1 MKHFF
6 AISLA
11 MTVSLCSATFAQEN
25 AVQPIPPA
33 NDEAQYVEPQIQDSS
48 LAANESN
55 KQEFKNRHSLGI
67 EYGFLTVSDFI
78 GALSTALTSLFSLG
92 NDEDPTLIVG
102 AFSINYGYKVNDM
115 FETGLVANF
124 AMPTQDLF
132 FLTFMPRAKINFNNN
147 GFVNPYMELDAGVM
161 AAIGKGVVPMGHLTL
176 LGLEIGWVHFQ
187 LLGWGQRGLFN
198 IGFNIPF

>member
-11 MTVSLCSATFAQEN
+11 MIVSLCSATFAQEN
-25 AVQPIPPA
+25 GAQPVPPA

-48 LAANESN
+48 LAATKSN
-55 KQEFKNRHSLGI
+55 KPELKNRHTLGL

-78 GALSTALTSLFSLG
+78 GAFASFFSEEG
-92 NDEDPTLIVG
+92 KDEFPFIFG
-102 AFSINYGYKVNDM
+102 AFSINYGYKVSNM

-124 AMPTQDLF
+124 AMPTQNLC
-132 FLTFMPRAKINFNNN
+132 FLTFMPRAKLNFNNG

-161 AAIGKGVVPMGHLTL
+161 TAIGKGAIPMGHLTL
-176 LGLEIGWVHFQ
+176 FGLEIWHFHIQ
-187 LLGWGQRGLFN
+187 LLGWGQRGIVN
-198 IGFNIPF
+198 AGVDIPL

>member
-11 MTVSLCSATFAQEN
+11 MIVSLCSATFAQEN

-48 LAANESN
+48 LAATKSN
-55 KQEFKNRHSLGI
+55 KPELKNRHTLGL

-78 GALSTALTSLFSLG
+78 GAIGSAMNSIFSLG
-92 NDEDPTLIVG
+92 EDEDPTKIIG
-102 AFSINYGYKVNDM
+102 AFSINYGYKVSNM

-124 AMPTQDLF
+124 AMPTQNLC
-132 FLTFMPRAKINFNNN
+132 FLTFMPRAKLNFNNG

-161 AAIGKGVVPMGHLTL
+161 TAIGKGAIPMGHLTL
-176 LGLEIGWVHFQ
+176 FGLEIWHFHIQ
-187 LLGWGQRGLFN
+187 LLGWGQRGIIN
-198 IGFNIPF
+198 AGVDIPL

>member
-55 KQEFKNRHSLGI
+55 KQELKNRHTLGI

-78 GALSTALTSLFSLG
+78 GALSTTLTSLFSLG

-102 AFSINYGYKVNDM
+102 AFSINYGYKVSNM

-124 AMPTQDLF
+124 AMPTQNLC
-132 FLTFMPRAKINFNNN
+132 FLTFMPRAKLNFNNG

-161 AAIGKGVVPMGHLTL
+161 TAIGKGAIPMGHLTL
-176 LGLEIGWVHFQ
+176 FGLEIWHFHIQ
-187 LLGWGQRGLFN
+187 LLGWGQRGIVN
-198 IGFNIPF
+198 AGVDIPL